1 LQHPLYALEGK
12 SLDKRYKLH
21 IDTRQRRY
29 IEQRYFEAFLEEDG
43 QRFHPPVFA
52 GIHSSGRE
60 SLGIRGW
67 IDGDYYEKVSSG
79 KGALNLS
86 ELGLDAKLFEAIGS
100 LIPPGGSLMVAYG
113 MLWGESKVHENTSK
127 ALDLGFLPIVTPIG
141 YLLFHAGCWAGFKNW
156 YFAEGG
162 NEGPKKLQGFK
173 ALDGNDARTKAG
185 EIINLLEDFV
195 NKKPILS
202 DLEQTAKEK
211 AKAIIKALQVR
222 YSYR

>member
-1 LQHPLYALEGK
+1 MQHPLYTLEGK

-21 IDTRQRRY
+21 IDIRQRRY
-29 IEQRYFEAFLEEDG
+29 IEQRYFEIFLEEDG

-52 GIHSSGRE
+52 GIYSSGRE

-67 IDGDYYEKVSSG
+67 IDGDYYENVSSD

-86 ELGLDAKLFEAIGS
+86 ELGLDVKLFEVIGG
-100 LIPPGGSLMVAYG
+100 LIPSGGSLMVAYG
-113 MLWGESKVHENTSK
+113 MFWGESKVHGNTSK
-127 ALDLGFLPIVTPIG
+127 ALDLGFPPIVTSIG
-141 YLLFHAGCWAGFKNW
+141 YLLFHAGCWAGFKDW
-156 YFAEGG
+156 YIAEGG

-173 ALDGNDARTKAG
+173 ALDENDARIKAG

-195 NKKPILS
+195 DKKPIHS

-211 AKAIIKALQVR
+211 AKEIIKALQVR
-222 YSYR
+222 